1 MKRDRSL
8 NNDQT
13 EFSLKRLHLQNE
25 IIHKDTKQEQS
36 HLKINSIH
44 LNLSGKKNIIE
55 KVQLWLDYIIPAN
68 R

>member
-8 NNDQT
+8 NDDQT

-25 IIHKDTKQEQS
+25 IIFKDTKQEQTYS
-36 HLKINSIH
+36 QINPNYFNSFD
-44 LNLSGKKNIIE
+44 KKHIIK
-55 KVQLWLDYIIPAN
+55 KVQLWLDNIKSTN